1 MQDTQREV
9 ENPYLTI
16 ARNLEVFHQG
26 ELKIIEG
33 ILEDYKNAKDGYV
46 IIDELQED
54 KVVGFVIFGRI
65 PLTVDGWD
73 IYWLAVDKA
82 YQGKGIGKK
91 LLKDVEEHI
100 LKEDP
105 QANIRVETSTL
116 KEYAHAR
123 NLYYKAG
130 FQEVGRIKDFYASG
144 DDVII
149 FYKQI
154 ARN

>member
-1 MQDTQREV
+1 M
-9 ENPYLTI
+9 
-16 ARNLEVFHQG
+16 
-26 ELKIIEG
+26 
-33 ILEDYKNAKDGYV
+33 
-46 IIDELQED
+46 
-54 KVVGFVIFGRI
+54 VVGFVIFGRI